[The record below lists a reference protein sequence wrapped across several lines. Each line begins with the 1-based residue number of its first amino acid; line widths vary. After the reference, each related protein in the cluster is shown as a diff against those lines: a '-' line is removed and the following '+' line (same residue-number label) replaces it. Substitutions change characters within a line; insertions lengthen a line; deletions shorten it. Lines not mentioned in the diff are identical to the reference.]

1 MNPTVALTVASLK
14 MYFRNRPALFFSLLM
29 PLLLMG
35 IFGVLNFGQFSR
47 VNVGLVD
54 RAHNSVSERLIE
66 VLSESEIIHLTLG
79 TRAELVQRLVDG
91 GLTFLLVLP
100 EDFGEARRLS
110 MVETLFDGSQPEDAQ
125 VADAVVSRILNDLTL
140 EISGTERMFE
150 LDRFEVQGRQ
160 FNYIDFLVPG
170 IIAMSIMQ
178 TGIFSVVF
186 AIVQF
191 RQQGVLR
198 RLRAAPIHPG
208 HFLAGQVITR
218 LIVSILQTLV
228 LLGVGIFLLGLDVR
242 GSILA
247 LLLLAIIGGAVF
259 ISMGY
264 AISGV
269 AKTEESAAPIAN
281 LIALPMFFLSGVF
294 FPREVLPSALESITG
309 FFPLTYLAHG
319 MRQVTADGYSLAQ
332 ISGDLLGLS
341 IWMFLSFVAATALF
355 RWE

>member
-1 MNPTVALTVASLK
+1 MNPTVSLTVASLK
-14 MYFRNRPALFFSLLM
+14 MYFRNRQALFFSLLM

-66 VLSESEIIHLTLG
+66 VLSDSEIVHLSLG
-79 TRAELVQRLVDG
+79 TRAELVRRLVDG

-100 EDFGEARRLS
+100 EDFGEAQRLS
-110 MVETLFDGSQPEDAQ
+110 TVETLFDGSQPEEAQ

-150 LDRFEVQGRQ
+150 LDRYEVQGRQ

-178 TGIFSVVF
+178 TGIFGVVF

-259 ISMGY
+259 ISLGY
-264 AISGV
+264 AISGF
-269 AKTEESAAPIAN
+269 ARTEESAAPIAN

-294 FPREVLPSALESITG
+294 FPREVLPSALESITA
-309 FFPLTYLAHG
+309 FFPLTYLADG

-341 IWMFLSFVAATALF
+341 VWMFFSFVAATALF
-355 RWE
+355 KWE